1 MAVGGPGT
9 LADLAYL
16 SGPGGGGGGP
26 QPPSHSLPSP
36 PLPPP
41 GVMGAGVG
49 GLGGLPGSTT
59 AEREAAL
66 GLLSAAQRS
75 VPVQADSEWPG
86 PRNPAPAPSSYPST
100 ILPLLDNPAL
110 FAKLDLDALFFAFY
124 YMRGTHQQLLAA
136 RELKRQSWRFH
147 KKYNTWFQRHE
158 EPKASSAPLLTE
170 CPSAAG
176 ALPLSARR
184 FRLLICP
191 FGVSASRP
199 LPPCR

>member
-1 MAVGGPGT
+1 
-9 LADLAYL
+9 
-16 SGPGGGGGGP
+16 
-26 QPPSHSLPSP
+26 
-36 PLPPP
+36 
-41 GVMGAGVG
+41 MGAGVG

-86 PRNPAPAPSSYPST
+86 PRNPALAPSSYPST

-176 ALPLSARR
+176 ALPPLQAVNLPFWGVRLAPAPPLQVTTEEYEQGTYLYFDFHILHDDFQVRR
-184 FRLLICP
+184 TQADREL
-191 FGVSASRP
+191 
-199 LPPCR
+199 